1 MAPGNH
7 RDAVGRRRRERR
19 QAPLRLPPSLIRQPQ
34 PAAQLIADGATEA
47 TPAVAT
53 PAAATAVPAATPGAA
68 GDCAVVGEEVA
79 GLLRGAGLDPG
90 RSEVAYFVVRVLGVE
105 TPAVQ
110 FRVCV
115 CVCVHACVRACVG
128 ACVRACVRACVCAS
142 VCT

>member
-1 MAPGNH
+1 MCQVAPGN
-7 RDAVGRRRRERR
+7 RRNAVGRRRRERR
-19 QAPLRLPPSLIRQPQ
+19 QAPQRLPPSLICQPQ
-34 PAAQLIADGATEA
+34 SPALLAADGATEA

-53 PAAATAVPAATPGAA
+53 LAAVTPVAAE
-68 GDCAVVGEEVA
+68 DCAVVREEVA